1 MSAHFENRALVVPGD
16 ILYEGRIRAGNNT
29 YRMGGK
35 VYATHVGLVE
45 YGRGVVSVIALEAG
59 YTPMVGDTVIGYVVD
74 IDVGQWIVD
83 INAPMNAVLKV
94 PDAMEVPFTPDLVM
108 TDFLDVGD
116 TIVAKVV
123 DLDRKRTPIL
133 SILGGELGRV
143 DEGLVVEMT
152 PSKVPRLIGK
162 KGSMVSMILKE
173 TGCRLVIGENG
184 RILIQCANREDE
196 ELIVSII
203 RKIEREAHTTG
214 LTNRV
219 HDYIMRM
226 RGVKNG

>member
-1 MSAHFENRALVVPGD
+1 MSAYFENRALVVPGD
-16 ILYEGRIRAGNNT
+16 VLYEGRIRAGNNT
-29 YRMGGK
+29 YRRGSK

-59 YTPMVGDTVIGYVVD
+59 YIPVVGDTVIGYVVD
-74 IDVGQWIVD
+74 IEVGQWIVD

-94 PDAMEVPFTPDLVM
+94 PDAMDAPFTPELVM
-108 TDFLDVGD
+108 TDFLDIGD
-116 TIVAKVV
+116 TIVGKVV
-123 DLDRKRTPIL
+123 DLDRRRTPIL

-143 DEGLVVEMT
+143 EKGLVVEMT

-173 TGCRLVIGENG
+173 MGCRLIIGENG
-184 RILIQCANREDE
+184 RILIRSEDRRDE
-196 ELIVSII
+196 ELVVSII

-214 LTNRV
+214 LTNRI
-219 HDYIMRM
+219 HDFIMRI
-226 RGVKNG
+226 RGVNNG

>member
-1 MSAHFENRALVVPGD
+1 MSAYFENRALVVPGD
-16 ILYEGRIRAGNNT
+16 VLYEGRVRAGNNT
-29 YRMGGK
+29 YRMGGR
-35 VYATHVGLVE
+35 VYATHVGLVQ

-59 YTPMVGDTVIGYVVD
+59 YLPIVGDTVIGYVVD
-74 IDVGQWIVD
+74 IEVGQWIVD
-83 INAPMNAVLKV
+83 INAPMNAILKV
-94 PDAMEVPFTPDLVM
+94 PDALEAPFTPELVM
-108 TDFLDVGD
+108 TDILDVGD
-116 TIVAKVV
+116 TVVAKVV
-123 DLDRKRTPIL
+123 DLDRRRTPIL
-133 SILGGELGRV
+133 SILGGDLGKV
-143 DEGLVVEMT
+143 EEGLVVEMT

-184 RILIQCANREDE
+184 RILIQCVNRGDE

-219 HDYIMRM
+219 HDYIMRR
-226 RGVKNG
+226 RGEKNE